1 VVILG
6 KPSSNRRKKRMTE
19 ETEYKCGKCGKTI
32 SEEEALATT
41 KRAASVLAS
50 GWKKA
55 EEALD
60 YCNECYYALIRPHLT
75 EICGI

>member
-1 VVILG
+1 
-6 KPSSNRRKKRMTE
+6 MTE
-19 ETEYKCGKCGKTI
+19 EEYSCGKCGKTI
-32 SEEEALATT
+32 SEDEALDVT
-41 KRAASVLAS
+41 KRAARVLAS

-60 YCNECYYALIRPHLT
+60 YCSDCYYALIRPHLS